1 MQIAFARIAT
11 DATAR
16 ARFACD
22 PNAECEALAALEPR
36 YVEYVARSL
45 VEKRLHEVRRLLP
58 HAAREP
64 GFAARFRTFARDHA
78 CGGAGRHRADALA
91 FARVLET
98 TSSQA
103 RVDRL
108 DLQARCGGRFAAVA
122 IVSGTLTWWWRPT
135 PTARLRTG
143 AFAVWTRHARG
154 VARPTASVASSTS
167 DEGCR
172 PR

>member
-16 ARFACD
+16 SRFACD

-103 RVDRL
+103 R
-108 DLQARCGGRFAAVA
+108 LQVEA